1 MGAGLANVFP
11 NVVAGNSTI
20 CTAQSPFFRGLTSRF
35 SRISFREFSRKLYRH
50 HQTHQIFSPPPPFS
64 PIAPVAFAFLSVGWG
79 WNKVCVKCSGRAPL
93 MTCKFERVVTP
104 NGFVVL
110 HISGRIDS
118 ADVEI
123 LRELIEKEE
132 RAKSFLAID
141 LTEVTLIGRDAIR
154 LLSTVETKGT
164 ELRNCPAYIRNW
176 VSRDKCSGTET
187 D

>member
-1 MGAGLANVFP
+1 
-11 NVVAGNSTI
+11 
-20 CTAQSPFFRGLTSRF
+20 
-35 SRISFREFSRKLYRH
+35 
-50 HQTHQIFSPPPPFS
+50 
-64 PIAPVAFAFLSVGWG
+64 
-79 WNKVCVKCSGRAPL
+79 

-104 NGFVVL
+104 NGFVVF

-132 RAKSFLAID
+132 RTKSILAID

-176 VSRDKCSGTET
+176 VSRDKCSGRKRTEEESLRGRHASVRT
-187 D
+187 ARLRPTKKCIHLLL

>member
-1 MGAGLANVFP
+1 
-11 NVVAGNSTI
+11 
-20 CTAQSPFFRGLTSRF
+20 
-35 SRISFREFSRKLYRH
+35 
-50 HQTHQIFSPPPPFS
+50 
-64 PIAPVAFAFLSVGWG
+64 
-79 WNKVCVKCSGRAPL
+79 
-93 MTCKFERVVTP
+93 MTCKFERVITP

-118 ADVEI
+118 DEFEI

-132 RAKSFLAID
+132 RAKSILAID

>member
-1 MGAGLANVFP
+1 
-11 NVVAGNSTI
+11 
-20 CTAQSPFFRGLTSRF
+20 
-35 SRISFREFSRKLYRH
+35 
-50 HQTHQIFSPPPPFS
+50 
-64 PIAPVAFAFLSVGWG
+64 
-79 WNKVCVKCSGRAPL
+79 
-93 MTCKFERVVTP
+93 MTCKFERVVTAD
-104 NGFVVL
+104 GFVVL

-123 LRELIEKEE
+123 LRELIENDE
-132 RAKSFLAID
+132 RAKSILAID

-176 VSRDKCSGTET
+176 VSRDKCPETET

>member
-1 MGAGLANVFP
+1 
-11 NVVAGNSTI
+11 
-20 CTAQSPFFRGLTSRF
+20 
-35 SRISFREFSRKLYRH
+35 
-50 HQTHQIFSPPPPFS
+50 
-64 PIAPVAFAFLSVGWG
+64 
-79 WNKVCVKCSGRAPL
+79 
-93 MTCKFERVVTP
+93 MTCKFERVVTL

-132 RAKSFLAID
+132 RAKSILAID

-176 VSRDKCSGTET
+176 VSRDKCSGMET

>member
-1 MGAGLANVFP
+1 
-11 NVVAGNSTI
+11 
-20 CTAQSPFFRGLTSRF
+20 
-35 SRISFREFSRKLYRH
+35 
-50 HQTHQIFSPPPPFS
+50 
-64 PIAPVAFAFLSVGWG
+64 
-79 WNKVCVKCSGRAPL
+79 
-93 MTCKFERVVTP
+93 MTCKFERVITP

-132 RAKSFLAID
+132 RAKSILAID

-154 LLSTVETKGT
+154 LLSTVETKGA